1 MPGTE
6 APPRKLTARESLA
19 AIAGWLRRSLRE
31 AYGDDGSIAPRDRR
45 ALAILMLAAGALF
58 FALAWQRHAT
68 FHARNFDLA
77 FYARL
82 AWGESHHDGWEPIV
96 DAHVYGLHFVWALE
110 LLGWVGVLLGQ
121 VRTLLLAQ
129 SIAVALAAWPL
140 ARIGARALRDA
151 VGGRAV
157 GLVGSLGGALGAY
170 AGALAWLLHPN
181 LSHVATNDFHPGTL
195 ATLPLAWC
203 CEALHRRSAPGLA
216 WSALGVLACREDLAL
231 VLVVLGLAFAFSTWS
246 APQRR
251 GVGLGVAALAAL
263 YVAVFLGYFHPRYAP
278 ATGSLELHF
287 GRWGGSAPEVLASV
301 LTHPGEVVAWLAA
314 PERAPYLVVITASLA
329 FLPFLAPEWLLL
341 AGPVLATNLLSAFP
355 TTLFLDSHYLTPAV
369 PALVAGAL
377 VGASRASVLLRGRSE
392 APLSRAAFALPLC
405 ACAGLGH
412 LLAGGSPVGARFD
425 REAYVLDARAEGIGR
440 ALEVVPEGASVQAPE
455 RVLAHFAERRVLAR
469 PPPPE
474 RNTDYVVL
482 DAWPRRVHRHRE
494 SLLRTDEEPTL
505 RDWLARPDHALV
517 AADGDVLVLARGGSP
532 DESIARA
539 RYVRGSAS
547 AEEGRALTSCL
558 ALVGAALREDDGE
571 GASLVLTLAARGPCD
586 SDLALRIGWGYRPG
600 RVDLVAE
607 GLLSPAHFRAGDR
620 IESVHAMTREELAAV
635 RRHGLRVG
643 AIRQSG
649 ARPSHEDPVALDVPV
664 P

>member
-1 MPGTE
+1 VPGTH

-19 AIAGWLRRSLRE
+19 AIAGWVRRSLGE
-31 AYGDDGSIAPRDRR
+31 AFGDDASVAPRDRR
-45 ALAILMLAAGALF
+45 TLAALMALAGALF

-82 AWGESHHDGWEPIV
+82 AWGEAHLDGWEPIV
-96 DAHVYGLHFVWALE
+96 DGHVYGLHFVWALE
-110 LLGWVGVLLGQ
+110 LLGWVGALLGQ

-140 ARIGARALRDA
+140 ARIGARVLRDP
-151 VGGRAV
+151 RARS
-157 GLVGSLGGALGAY
+157 GDLVASLGAY

-203 CEALHRRSAPGLA
+203 CEALHRRSAHGLA

-231 VLVVLGLAFAFSTWS
+231 VLVAFGLAFALATWH
-246 APQRR
+246 APRRR
-251 GVGLGVAALAAL
+251 GVGLAVAGLSAL

-301 LTHPGEVVAWLAA
+301 LTRPGELFAWLAA

-392 APLSRAAFALPLC
+392 VPLARPAFALPLC
-405 ACAGLGH
+405 ACAVLVH
-412 LLAGGSPVGARFD
+412 ALAGGSPLGARFD
-425 REAYVLDARAEGIGR
+425 REAYAPDARTTGIAR
-440 ALEVVPEGASVQAPE
+440 ALEAVPEGASVQAPE

-482 DAWPRRVHRHRE
+482 DAWSRRVHRHRE
-494 SLLRTDEEPTL
+494 SLLRTDEEPIL
-505 RDWLARPDHALV
+505 RDWLARTDHALV
-517 AADGDVLVLARGGSP
+517 AAGGDLLVLARGRAP
-532 DESIARA
+532 DEGLGRA
-539 RYVRGSAS
+539 RFVRGRVSAD
-547 AEEGRALTSCL
+547 EGRALTGCL
-558 ALVGAALREDDGE
+558 ALAGAELRAGE
-571 GASLVLTLAARGPCD
+571 HGTSLLLTLAARGPCD

-600 RVDLVAE
+600 RVDLVAD
-607 GLLSPAHFRAGDR
+607 GLLSPAQFRAGDR
-620 IESVHAMTREELAAV
+620 IESVHPMSDEEVAAI

-649 ARPSHEDPVALDVPV
+649 ARPAHDDPVALDVPL